1 VNITPV
7 LLMQARPFN
16 ARSWGRGEAPFVFSV
31 QIMSTTTNAAPATG
45 RLHRTLKLKDLILYG
60 IVIIQPTAPM
70 PLFGVVFQEA
80 RGHVVVPVLLAM
92 VAMLLTA
99 TSYGRM
105 ARVYPSAG
113 SAYTYVAAE
122 FGSGIGYITGWVIL
136 LDYLL
141 NPLICTIWCSKAAA
155 NLAPMIPVPLW
166 SVAFA
171 LLFTILNLRGI
182 EASARTNFWL
192 AGVMSAVVVGMLFCM
207 ARYVLQTGPHSMDF
221 FSRPFYDPSTF
232 SWNSIWTG
240 TSVAALTYIGFD
252 SISTLSEE
260 AINPRRNILL
270 ATVLT
275 CLVTGILAAT
285 EVYAAQLVW
294 PRGKLFPDMDTA
306 YVFVAGQAGG
316 RILFH
321 VINSTLLLATIGS
334 GIGTQLGAARLLY
347 GMGRDNA
354 LPRRFFGAI
363 DPKRGIPS
371 NNVMFIGALALGGSL
386 LISYQLG
393 AELLNFGAFLAFMGV
408 NGATIAHYFVKGRD
422 RRWSFLILPLTGFLI
437 CFYTWANLR
446 WTAKLAGFIW
456 LIIGIVYGL
465 CRWRFARAVI
475 KTVADEQ
482 L

>member
-1 VNITPV
+1 MASSPGTPQ
-7 LLMQARPFN
+7 LR
-16 ARSWGRGEAPFVFSV
+16 R
-31 QIMSTTTNAAPATG
+31 
-45 RLHRTLKLKDLILYG
+45 RLGLADLILYG

-70 PLFGVVFQEA
+70 PIFGVISLEG
-80 RGHVVVPVLLAM
+80 RGHVVLPVLLAM

-122 FGSGIGYITGWVIL
+122 FGNTVGYLTGWVIL

-141 NPLICTIWCSKAAA
+141 NPIICTIWCSKAAA
-155 NLAPMIPVPLW
+155 NFLPMIPIPLW
-166 SVAFA
+166 SLSFA
-171 LLFTILNLRGI
+171 LLFTMLNLRGI

-192 AGVMSAVVVGMLFCM
+192 AGLMSLVVAGMLICM
-207 ARYVLQTGPHSMDF
+207 CRYILHAGPHEAGYF
-221 FSRPFYDPSTF
+221 GRPFYDPSTF
-232 SWNSIWTG
+232 TWGSLWTG

-260 AINPRRNILL
+260 AINPTRNILL

-275 CLVTGILAAT
+275 CLVTGILATT

-294 PRGKLFPDMDTA
+294 PHSIPFPDLDTA
-306 YVFVAGQAGG
+306 YVFVAGRAGG
-316 RILFH
+316 KVLFN
-321 VINSTLLLATIGS
+321 VVNATLLIATMGS

-363 DPKRGIPS
+363 NPKRGIPA
-371 NNVMFIGALALGGSL
+371 NNVVFIGVLALGGSL
-386 LISYQLG
+386 VMSFQLG

-408 NGATIAHYFVKGRD
+408 NAATIAHYFVKGRGHG
-422 RRWSFLILPLTGFLI
+422 WSFLVLPLGGFIVCL
-437 CFYTWANLR
+437 YTCVNLR
-446 WTAKLAGFIW
+446 WTAKFAGCIW
-456 LIIGIVYGL
+456 LALGILYGL
-465 CRWRFARAVI
+465 YRWRIAKAQM
-475 KTVADEQ
+475 KTITGV
-482 L
+482 

>member
-1 VNITPV
+1 MTGDTTKTTPSSGG
-7 LLMQARPFN
+7 LR
-16 ARSWGRGEAPFVFSV
+16 
-31 QIMSTTTNAAPATG
+31 
-45 RLHRTLKLKDLILYG
+45 RTLTLRDLILYG

-70 PLFGVVFQEA
+70 PLFGVVFVEA
-80 RGHVVVPVLLAM
+80 RGHVVLPVLLAM

-122 FGSGIGYITGWVIL
+122 FGSAVGYITGWVIL

-141 NPLICTIWCSKAAA
+141 NPLICTVWCSKAAA
-155 NLAPMIPVPLW
+155 NLLPMIPVPLW

-182 EASARTNFWL
+182 EASARTNSWL
-192 AGVMSAVVVGMLFCM
+192 AGVMGAVVVAMLLCM
-207 ARYVLQTGPHSMDF
+207 VRYIMHGGPHGMEF
-221 FSRPFYDPSTF
+221 FGRPFYDPSTF
-232 SWNSIWTG
+232 SWGSIWTG

-260 AINPRRNILL
+260 TVNPRRNILL

-275 CLVTGILAAT
+275 CLVTGVLAAT
-285 EVYAAQLVW
+285 EVYVAQLVW
-294 PRGKLFPDMDTA
+294 PHGKAFPDMDTA
-306 YVFVAGQAGG
+306 YVFVAGLAGG
-316 RILFH
+316 KILFL
-321 VINSTLLLATIGS
+321 VVNSTLLLATIGS

-363 DPKRGIPS
+363 EPKRGIPA
-371 NNVMFIGALALGGSL
+371 NNVIFIGALALVGSL
-386 LISYQLG
+386 LVSYQLG

-422 RRWSFLILPLTGFLI
+422 RRWSFLVLPLAGFLV
-437 CFYTWANLR
+437 CFYTWINLR

-465 CRWRFARAVI
+465 CRWRFNRAEVT
-475 KTVADEQ
+475 TVTES
-482 L
+482 

>member
-1 VNITPV
+1 MNT
-7 LLMQARPFN
+7 ATN
-16 ARSWGRGEAPFVFSV
+16 TASEA
-31 QIMSTTTNAAPATG
+31 G
-45 RLHRTLKLKDLILYG
+45 RLRRTLTLRDLILYG

-70 PLFGVVFQEA
+70 PLFGVVFLEA
-80 RGHVVVPVLLAM
+80 RGHVVLPVLLAM

-122 FGSGIGYITGWVIL
+122 FGSAIGYITGWVIL

-166 SVAFA
+166 CVGFA
-171 LLFTILNLRGI
+171 LMFTMLNLRGI

-192 AGVMSAVVVGMLFCM
+192 AGVMSVVVAGMLFCM
-207 ARYVLQTGPHSMDF
+207 VRYILHTGPHGAGFLSQ
-221 FSRPFYDPSTF
+221 PFYDPSTF

-275 CLVTGILAAT
+275 CLVTGVLAAT
-285 EVYAAQLVW
+285 EVYVAQLVW

-321 VINSTLLLATIGS
+321 VINATLLLATIGS

-354 LPRRFFGAI
+354 LPRRFFAAI
-363 DPKRGIPS
+363 DPKRGIPA
-371 NNVMFIGALALGGSL
+371 NNVIFIGALALVGSL

-408 NGATIAHYFVKGRD
+408 NGATIAHYFIKGRD
-422 RRWSFLILPLTGFLI
+422 RRWSFLVLPLAGFLV
-437 CFYTWANLR
+437 CFYTWINLR

-456 LIIGIVYGL
+456 LAMGIVYGVY
-465 CRWRFARAVI
+465 RWRFARAEM
-475 KTVADEQ
+475 KTVTVGQ
-482 L
+482 S